1 MTEQEI
7 MQIWN
12 NLPSQG
18 DPTGKKFALKFAQE
32 VLAYARVKEFQ
43 GLFDPKYNAVFTADA
58 AREAFKHVEVKENK
72 E

>member
-18 DPTGKKFALKFAQE
+18 DPTGRKFALKFAQE
-32 VLAYARVKEFQ
+32 VLAHYRAKEFQ
-43 GLFDPKYNAVFTADA
+43 GLFDPKYDTLFTKDA
-58 AREAFKHVEVKENK
+58 AKEMFKGVEIKEV